1 MTSQTFPQR
10 GCASLKV
17 QALNDNHLGLQWEG
31 NVSFPGSQA
40 NGKLSPGK
48 TLVESF
54 HWLSERGLKAERE
67 TTVPAGGEH
76 GVGCEPSV
84 SG

>member
-1 MTSQTFPQR
+1 M
-10 GCASLKV
+10 

-67 TTVPAGGEH
+67 TTVPAGG
-76 GVGCEPSV
+76 GNMV
-84 SG
+84 SGVNLVFQADHVFL